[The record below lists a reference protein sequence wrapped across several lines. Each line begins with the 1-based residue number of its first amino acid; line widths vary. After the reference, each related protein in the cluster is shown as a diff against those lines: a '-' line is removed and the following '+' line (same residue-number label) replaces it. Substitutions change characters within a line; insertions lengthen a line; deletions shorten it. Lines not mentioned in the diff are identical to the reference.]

1 MANRTKN
8 SLNHQGMALVLVM
21 WVLALLSVIVL
32 EFCFSMRTEVNI
44 TRNFKETGQLY
55 YFAHGGIQ
63 RAIAELIYRSDPA
76 LHQKRTLPGVEE
88 STEMEQEWR
97 IDGSPYPV
105 AFQQGEAEVRVTSE
119 SGRINLNNAPDVVL
133 RRVLKYFVEVG
144 EERDVIVDS
153 ILDWRDTDD
162 LHRLNGAENDYYR
175 SLTEPYDCKNG
186 PFDAV
191 EELLLV
197 RGITPELFYG
207 KKSKESEE
215 EGISRI
221 GLRDVFTVFS
231 TVPQL
236 DINAAPV
243 EVLVVFFGIPG
254 SLAKSVVEVRE
265 EKPFAN
271 LNELL
276 QRVPEIVPFIQE
288 VGPYLIFQSTTP
300 YFSISSVAKMKTG
313 DAKRGVECVVKIDM
327 AEKSRYRMVMWK
339 DVLF

>member
-1 MANRTKN
+1 
-8 SLNHQGMALVLVM
+8 MALVLVM

-44 TRNFKETGQLY
+44 TRNFKESSQLY

-88 STEMEQEWR
+88 VTEMEQEWR

-105 AFQQGEAEVRVTSE
+105 AFQQGDAEVRVTSE
-119 SGRINLNNAPDVVL
+119 SGRINLNNAPDIVL
-133 RRVLKYFVEVG
+133 RRVLKYFVEMG
-144 EERDVIVDS
+144 EERDVIIDS

-175 SLTEPYDCKNG
+175 SLTEPYDCKNA

-207 KKSKESEE
+207 KKPKDSEE

-254 SLAKSVVEVRE
+254 SLAKNVVEVRE
-265 EKPFAN
+265 EKPFVN

-288 VGPYLIFQSTTP
+288 VGPYMIFQSTTP

-313 DAKRGVECVVKIDM
+313 DARRGVECVVKIDM

>member
-1 MANRTKN
+1 
-8 SLNHQGMALVLVM
+8 MALVLVL
-21 WVLALLSVIVL
+21 WVLALLSVIVM

-88 STEMEQEWR
+88 LTEMEQEWR
-97 IDGSPYPV
+97 IDGRPYLVP
-105 AFQQGEAEVRVTSE
+105 FQQGEAEVRVTSE

-133 RRVLKYFVEVG
+133 RRVLKYFVEIG
-144 EERDVIVDS
+144 EERDIIIDS

-162 LHRLNGAENDYYR
+162 FHRLNGAENDYYQ

-207 KKSKESEE
+207 KKSKEAEE

-236 DINAAPV
+236 DINASPV
-243 EVLVVFFGIPG
+243 EVLVVFFGIPA
-254 SLAKSVVEVRE
+254 SLAKQVVEVRE
-265 EKPFAN
+265 EKTFAN

-276 QRVPEIVPFIQE
+276 QRVPDIVPFIQE
-288 VGPYLIFQSTTP
+288 VGPYIIFQSTTP

-313 DAKRGVECVVKIDM
+313 EAKRGVECVVKIDM

>member
-1 MANRTKN
+1 
-8 SLNHQGMALVLVM
+8 MALVLVM

-44 TRNFKETGQLY
+44 TRNFKESGQLY

-63 RAIAELIYRSDPA
+63 RAIAELIYRGDPA
-76 LHQKRTLPGVEE
+76 LHQKRTLPGVDELA
-88 STEMEQEWR
+88 EMEPEWQ
-97 IDGSPYPV
+97 IDGRPYPV
-105 AFQQGEAEVRVTSE
+105 SFQQGDAEVRVTSE

-133 RRVLKYFVEVG
+133 RRVLKYFVEIG
-144 EERDVIVDS
+144 EERDIIIDS

-162 LHRLNGAENDYYR
+162 FHRLNGAENDYYQ

-197 RGITPELFYG
+197 RGVTPELFYG
-207 KKSKESEE
+207 KKPEASEE

-236 DINAAPV
+236 DINASPV
-243 EVLVVFFGIPG
+243 GVLVVFFGIPS
-254 SLAKSVVEVRE
+254 SLAKHVVDVRE
-265 EKPFAN
+265 EKAFAN

-276 QRVPEIVPFIQE
+276 QRVPEIVPFIEE

-300 YFSISSVAKMKTG
+300 YYSISSVAKMKTG
-313 DAKRGVECVVKIDM
+313 DARRGLECVVKIDM
-327 AEKSRYRMVMWK
+327 GEKSRYRMVMWK
-339 DVLF
+339 DVPF

>member
-1 MANRTKN
+1 
-8 SLNHQGMALVLVM
+8 MALVLVL

-44 TRNFKETGQLY
+44 TRNFKESGQLY

-63 RAIAELIYRSDPA
+63 RAIAELVYRSDPA

-88 STEMEQEWR
+88 LTEMEPEWQ
-97 IDGSPYPV
+97 IDGRPYPV
-105 AFQQGEAEVRVTSE
+105 SFQQGDAEVRVTSE
-119 SGRINLNNAPDVVL
+119 SGRINLNNTPDVVL
-133 RRVLKYFVEVG
+133 RRVLKYFVEIG
-144 EERDVIVDS
+144 EERDIIVDS

-162 LHRLNGAENDYYR
+162 LHRLNGAENDYYQ

-236 DINAAPV
+236 DINASPV
-243 EVLVVFFGIPG
+243 EVLVVFFGIPA
-254 SLAKSVVEVRE
+254 SLAKQVVEVRE
-265 EKPFAN
+265 EKTFAN

-276 QRVPEIVPFIQE
+276 QRVPDIVPFIQE
-288 VGPYLIFQSTTP
+288 VGPYIIFQSTTP

-313 DAKRGVECVVKIDM
+313 EAKRGVECVVKIDM

>member
-1 MANRTKN
+1 
-8 SLNHQGMALVLVM
+8 MALVLVL

-97 IDGSPYPV
+97 IDGRPYPV
-105 AFQQGEAEVRVTSE
+105 PFQQGEAEVRVTSE

-133 RRVLKYFVEVG
+133 RRVLKYFVEAG

-207 KKSKESEE
+207 KKSKDSEE
-215 EGISRI
+215 EGIARV
-221 GLRDVFTVFS
+221 GLRDIFTVFS

-254 SLAKSVVEVRE
+254 SLAKQIVAVRE
-265 EKPFAN
+265 EKTFAN
-271 LNELL
+271 LNELV
-276 QRVPEIVPFIQE
+276 QRAPEIVPFIQE
-288 VGPYLIFQSTTP
+288 VGPYIIFQSTTP

-313 DAKRGVECVVKIDM
+313 EAKRGVECIVKIDM
-327 AEKSRYRMVMWK
+327 GEKSRYRMVMWK